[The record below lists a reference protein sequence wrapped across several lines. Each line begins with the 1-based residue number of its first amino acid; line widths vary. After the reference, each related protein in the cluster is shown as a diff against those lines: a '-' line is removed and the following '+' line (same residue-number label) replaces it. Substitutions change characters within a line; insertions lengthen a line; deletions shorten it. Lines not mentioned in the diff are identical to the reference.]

1 MSDLRRFF
9 VVDISEEITVTGE
22 EFKHA
27 VSVLRVKVGERII
40 FCNNTQNEYIAEITS
55 IGKKEFTAKVVESRK
70 NDSETTSEVT
80 LIFGY
85 LKGDKNELIVQ
96 KAVELGVK
104 NIVAFSSE
112 FSSAFVNENK
122 LERLN
127 RVSLEASKQ
136 CGRSVYPKVSYAP
149 DFESALNYGINSQN
163 KIFACEFASESNI
176 RLEEIKGSTAI
187 VIGSEGGFS
196 HAEKALADEKGYS
209 TLYLGK
215 RILRAETA
223 CIATCALV
231 MRALGELG

>member
-1 MSDLRRFF
+1 MSDFRRFF
-9 VVDISEEITVTGE
+9 VQEIADTVTVTGE

-27 VSVLRVKVGERII
+27 VSVLRIKLGEKVII
-40 FCNNTQNEYIAEITS
+40 CNDTQNEYIAEITS
-55 IGKKEFTAKVVESRK
+55 IGKKEFTATVIENRK
-70 NDSETTSEVT
+70 NESEPSSEVT

-96 KAVELGVK
+96 KAVELGVSK
-104 NIVAFSSE
+104 IVAFSSQY
-112 FSSAFVNENK
+112 SSAFVNENK

-127 RVSLEASKQ
+127 RVSLEACKQ
-136 CGRSVYPKVSYAP
+136 CGRSVYPKVVYAP
-149 DFESALNYGINSQN
+149 DFESALNAGINSKN
-163 KIFACEFASESNI
+163 KIFACEFASESNL

-196 HAEKALADEKGYS
+196 HAEKALADQKGYS

-223 CIATCALV
+223 CIATTALV
-231 MRALGELG
+231 MRFLGELG

>member
-1 MSDLRRFF
+1 MSDYRRFF
-9 VVDISEEITVTGE
+9 VKEITDTITVTGE

-27 VSVLRVKVGERII
+27 VSVLRIKVGEKVI
-40 FCNNTQNEYIAEITS
+40 FCNDTKNEYLAQITA
-55 IGKKEFTAKVVESRK
+55 IGKKDFTASVVEVRE
-70 NDSETTSEVT
+70 NQSEPNSEVA

-96 KAVELGVK
+96 KAVELGVNK
-104 NIVAFSSE
+104 IVAFSSE
-112 FSSAFVNENK
+112 YSSGFVNENK

-136 CGRSVYPKVSYAP
+136 CGRSVYPKVVYAP
-149 DFESALNYGINSQN
+149 DFESALNAGSNYKN

-176 RLEEIKGSTAI
+176 KLEEIKGSTAI

-196 HAEKALADEKGYS
+196 QEEKLLADKLGYS

>member
-9 VVDISEEITVTGE
+9 IDEITDQITVTGE

-27 VSVLRVKVGERII
+27 VSVLRIKVGERVI

-55 IGKKEFTAKVVESRK
+55 IGKKEFTANVVETRI
-70 NDSETTSEVT
+70 NESETNSEVA

-85 LKGDKNELIVQ
+85 LKGDKNELVVQ

-104 NIVAFSSE
+104 KIIAFSSE
-112 FSSAFVNENK
+112 YSSAYVNENK
-122 LERLN
+122 MERLN

-136 CGRSVYPKVSYAP
+136 CGRSVYPEVLYAP
-149 DFESALNYGINSQN
+149 CFADALSMGKDYDN

-176 RLEEIKGSTAI
+176 RLEDIKGSSAI

-196 HAEKALADEKGYS
+196 KEEKALADNMGYS

-223 CIATCALV
+223 CITVTALV